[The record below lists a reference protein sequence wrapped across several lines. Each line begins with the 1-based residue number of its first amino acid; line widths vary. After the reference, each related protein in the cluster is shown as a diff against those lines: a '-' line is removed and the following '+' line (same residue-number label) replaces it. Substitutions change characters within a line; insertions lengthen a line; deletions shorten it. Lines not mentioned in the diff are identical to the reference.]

1 MAEQTNP
8 LIDEL
13 CAVIRTA
20 HPSITEGEKWNAPSF
35 RTTEWFATVNLRAKK
50 GTAVILHFGA
60 KKNAISEAGVAI
72 DDPEGLLHWLG
83 KDRAQVSFA
92 DAAEL
97 ALRRE
102 AFAAVIRQWITH
114 L

>member
-1 MAEQTNP
+1 MNP
-8 LIDEL
+8 DIDTLREI
-13 CAVIRTA
+13 IRSA

-60 KKNAISEAGVAI
+60 KKNAISETGVAI
-72 DDPEGLLHWLG
+72 EDPEGLLQWLG

-97 ALRRE
+97 AGRRE
-102 AFAAVIRQWITH
+102 AFVAVIRQWITH

>member
-1 MAEQTNP
+1 MNP
-8 LIDEL
+8 NIDTLREI
-13 CAVIRTA
+13 IRSA

-50 GTAVILHFGA
+50 GTAVIQ
-60 KKNAISEAGVAI
+60 
-72 DDPEGLLHWLG
+72 DPEGLLQWLG

-97 ALRRE
+97 AGRRE

>member
-1 MAEQTNP
+1 MNP
-8 LIDEL
+8 DIDTLREM
-13 CAVIRTA
+13 IRSA
-20 HPSITEGEKWNAPSF
+20 HPSITEGVKWNAPSF

-50 GTAVILHFGA
+50 RTAVILHFGA
-60 KKNAISEAGVAI
+60 KKNAISETGVAI
-72 DDPEGLLHWLG
+72 DDPQGLLQWLG

-97 ALRRE
+97 AGRRE

>member
-1 MAEQTNP
+1 MTEPSNP
-8 LIDEL
+8 LIDAL
-13 CAVIRTA
+13 CEAIRAA
-20 HPSITEGEKWNAPSF
+20 HPSIREGEKWNAPSF

-60 KKNAISEAGVAI
+60 KKNAISETGVAI
-72 DDPEGLLHWLG
+72 EDPEGLLQWLG

-97 ALRRE
+97 AARRE
-102 AFAAVIRQWITH
+102 AFVAVIRQWITH

>member
-1 MAEQTNP
+1 MEQ
-8 LIDEL
+8 L
-13 CAVIRTA
+13 CAVIRAA

-35 RTTEWFATVNLRAKK
+35 RTTEWFATVNLRAKH

-60 KKNAISEAGVAI
+60 KKNAISETGVAI
-72 DDPEGLLHWLG
+72 DDPQGLLHWLG

-92 DAAEL
+92 GAAEL
-97 ALRRE
+97 ATQRE
-102 AFAAVIRQWITH
+102 AFIAILRQWITH